1 MTELDFLRAIHDDPD
16 DPETYLVYADW
27 LEDQGESTR
36 AQLIRADLDY
46 DWSPSRHAQSVALN
60 QRAEDLRGQ
69 VGKTWADYKKWKK
82 LFDVRWR
89 WGLPSEVRSGPL
101 PSARRI
107 RALPEFPWV
116 TTLSMEEAPT
126 PEEWDLLAQRSS
138 LHTLFLPRGAEEFEP
153 FARLTEMRGLRSF
166 YAQPTDADLAR
177 LAPLGQLRILDL
189 DASAITDAGLTHL
202 ASFPLLERLR
212 LCEARITDAGLDSL
226 IRLGHL
232 KDLDLRSTSITDA
245 GLRKLSALTG
255 LRSLELGWS
264 GVTSASLDVL
274 VGFKNLRRLDIAR
287 IPGIDDRTVLRL
299 AELPRLV
306 DLELGRTEVTR
317 YNLRNAASKFP
328 KLKRVQM
335 EASMGIEG
343 RENREI
349 EAFHLD
355 MEAARLLV
363 HLDYE

>member
-46 DWSPSRHAQSVALN
+46 DWSPGRHSQAEALSQQAEALRN
-60 QRAEDLRGQ
+60 QVE
-69 VGKTWADYKKWKK
+69 KSWADFKKWKR
-82 LFDVRWR
+82 LFNLRWR
-89 WGLPSEVRSGPL
+89 WGLPSEARSGPL

-107 RALPEFPWV
+107 RALPEFPWL

-138 LHTLFLPRGAEEFEP
+138 LHTLFLTGTAAFEP
-153 FARLTEMRGLRSF
+153 IARLTEVRGLHSF
-166 YAQPTDADLAR
+166 YAGPTDADLER

-189 DASAITDAGLTHL
+189 DASAITDAGLSHL
-202 ASFPLLERLR
+202 MSFPLLERLR
-212 LCEARITDAGLDSL
+212 LCVAKITDAGLDYL
-226 IRLGHL
+226 ARLRHL
-232 KDLDLRSTSITDA
+232 KELDLGSTSITDA

-255 LRSLELGWS
+255 LRDLDVGESR
-264 GVTSASLDVL
+264 VTSASLDVL
-274 VGFKNLRRLDIAR
+274 VGFKNLRRLGVGSV
-287 IPGIDDRTVLRL
+287 PGIDDRTVLRL
-299 AELPRLV
+299 AELPWLV
-306 DLELGRTEVTR
+306 DLDLRRTDVTR

-328 KLKRVQM
+328 KLKRVRM

-343 RENREI
+343 RDSTEI

-363 HLDYE
+363 QLDYE